1 IGFLFVACILVA
13 GYVALGSCA
22 NLALAP
28 VQESRRASP
37 NAYGPVA
44 LGSDEPKSQGSRPMF
59 MPASVAFLEA
69 LPCSFGLLGLSS
81 AGFAVNVNLDFSDYL
96 RAELEEQYL
105 LDAADEAQDGGPP
118 AEITRMEGGAGSESD
133 EERRGESCRE
143 HGPFLK
149 GWTVYD
155 YEQRQRS
162 NGSMEACALT
172 APQPQTLALGVG
184 CKGCKSRRRLL
195 LGLTSVTSGLAY
207 QIWEL
212 DIFYQAVDPSTGIFT
227 EEALKEIKDF
237 EDQLVSFDGYG
248 DFCRRWHDRGSSCDV
263 PYSVKNLFYSVPNA
277 SLHNGSTMSLAYD
290 GSGTLAD
297 IESVLKELLNNE
309 IRWWTDGD
317 FNRNNLKSQYSRATL
332 YGGAPLPGYS
342 SWDDRRAEQEAKI
355 NAWLGRLFEEFLR
368 RADLTGDDALPY
380 KHVKFTWYERRIN
393 NYEILYYLRFDTLFA
408 LGTMAT
414 VALLVLARIQN
425 LFITFFGAIGVALAF
440 VGTYYFHFVVA
451 GFKALSILDFV
462 SLFVI
467 LGIAADDV
475 LLLFNTYSLAA
486 VLLGA
491 EATPQQKMR
500 WAYKEGTAP
509 MLVTTV
515 TTCGSFY
522 ANCFSIV
529 THQFFGVL
537 KIFGFFMATLVAWN
551 FLNVLIIFPAAILVN
566 DLYIIPLL
574 TCRRDHVAQATQS
587 VALLSMDAKQCM
599 SDGCPGKRAS
609 NAAIQS
615 KQRLLVKGVT
625 DVKHQDLGLV
635 ERVVAKRFSPCLYHS
650 RCLLI
655 LLSIVAAGVFCYLAT
670 VAFHVS
676 EGQIKIFEE
685 DLNLGRL
692 EELRKE
698 VFPATSDEDFKEA
711 IRAAP
716 PDRATDVR
724 SCPGRTVGDGNTSW
738 CSGQGT
744 CDATSSTC
752 SCDEGVVGQGCSVTR
767 SSGTLDL
774 VYLSIAQ
781 DPESEYLYAHVLSS
795 PELLAAPDALPLG
808 RGDFFLRNQGDE
820 DVDWQLD
827 REVPAWLSFEPTGGV
842 LQKRSFSRTDDSFA
856 GRSSF
861 QAAFDLAGKTS
872 GWSEQMELRLLA
884 TTPSASLPPRSLRIT
899 AAVASPPALGALK
912 AFAEGE
918 EVSLQ
923 PAFDVSRGFGT
934 DPSENFVSRNLEIR
948 YQVFS
953 RSDWLRVDL
962 EALGPDSVLVSGRP
976 LRGTSLGISAPGSI
990 EIQVISSFS
999 RQTTTYFLE
1008 AFRSCD
1014 GPCPTETSTTATTTR
1029 ITSTLVPGVSST
1041 TTTHTTTQTQDT
1053 DHLVGLMTLAALN
1066 CPALRSQEGKSRLEF
1081 GLAQIAQVE
1090 EAVVSVSVWCDGR
1103 RLSSSRQLQV
1113 SPVELLYSMVVVGG
1127 GIATADVVRRLD
1139 LESPETMTQKLQA
1152 SLDADGFPVVL
1163 EVLSL
1168 EAIQVNPDPTT
1179 TATSSTWTFT
1189 PSTGTATA
1197 TTSTATTTSVT
1208 VSATTS
1214 LTATSATETSTTSS
1228 TSKSGTST
1236 RTTSTSSSI
1245 SRTSSTVSQ
1254 TSSTYTSVTSTWTR
1268 SSTTTLT
1275 FTTATNTI
1283 TFADGFGYIFGEA
1296 RLAECISAGSA
1307 AREPELLEAL
1317 AEGIASLAEVE
1328 ASLVE
1333 PRLCPEQARR
1343 LQAASPRLEYGIHI
1357 PSERGLELF
1366 PRAFAA
1372 LQAASAASL
1381 QAALNAALRDQG
1393 FVGSNLTV
1401 EDASVFSGAPP
1412 TTRTSSTATSTTTT
1426 TTILCP
1432 GNPVCSGSGSCVQQ
1446 ETGDWAC
1453 ECRETFAGE
1462 DCAIRE
1468 CPTCAN
1474 NASCLE
1480 GAQDL
1485 EAVWECDCIEP
1496 YYGPRCEEKGCP
1508 GNCTNAGDCDA
1519 ATGLCSCFAG
1529 SLGEDCAQREV
1540 PLTNAIEIAIVFG
1553 LLGYEDDNRS
1563 APAYDGS
1570 VDLLSPAVQAH
1581 MLRTCTE
1588 ARADA
1593 GLLVKSELSCWIE
1606 SFAEFMPLVGGAF
1619 PVNDSDM
1626 VREAFQAFMHQ
1637 NVASL
1642 NSFLAESYQKD
1653 VRTAGEDFA
1662 AGWPESGHADV
1673 VTKSTAQAG
1682 RVMFSRLR
1690 MKVNMAVNAAKEQK
1704 DVVRQRWQDF
1714 VASLNQRAPPEAGQ
1728 AMMVSWVWTSMALEE
1743 SVFSSTILAFSLSLS
1758 TSMVAVA
1765 LFTRDILLAFYVCLN
1780 ILLVVSVLSGFLLNV
1795 LDYDFGVVEAIGAT
1809 IFVGLSVDYCLHL
1822 AHGYHTASGRQAK
1835 VRVHHALVMLTP
1847 TILGGALTTIAGC
1860 AFLLPCRILLFRK
1873 LGWTLML
1880 NAIIAIT
1887 YTFTFL
1893 APLLMIAG
1901 PVKRSPGA
1909 VRAGYADGD
1918 SPTDSFAAVT
1928 SRFVQREVVPEST
1941 CIGKAER
1948 TPEEGPAGNL
1958 RKSAESAS
1966 SSLHSQICGS
1976 FAAQAQEGSCGS
1988 LILLEDRT
1996 LGVVFEG
2003 PGQGGAGGFLR
2014 PLEVVR
2020 GTAEASR
2027 RLQSV
2032 EEQLKSASAT
2042 FWERVQLAS
2051 VLDLGRRHREAA
2063 EQLSLA
2069 EAEHG
2074 AQVPSSQK
2082 AAAALLGAMVQRHLR
2097 WEEQRHRLR
2106 SCGQRQRRS
2115 AALDL
2120 EILPGSSTREELRSF
2135 LVPGME
2141 RPFVLRGFQTPRW
2154 APEDLREILGHR
2166 RVPIRRCEDA
2176 SANWAA
2182 LEFVS
2187 AVPFSDFYD
2196 AHVLP
2201 YLAEGVL
2208 APRDSPQ
2215 LFDHSIW
2222 QHCEDTHI
2230 GRELLMP
2237 SQVFPKDLYTSASAE
2252 VHPVTGSAGPTLF
2265 LAAQGTGSSLHV
2277 DTLQT
2282 HFWMMLC
2289 HGQKRWRLVSA
2300 EDLCLLRPL
2309 YLTDLNPVFPKDLD
2323 AFEAEEEEEEDYA
2336 FVSVSEVLL
2345 EPGDFLFVPAGWPH
2359 QVENLKTSVAV
2370 SANFVDES
2378 NLERALEEAE
2388 ILGLVEETPQLLG
2401 AALRRRSEAA
2411 AEAEE
2416 APSPSETLRGFKAR
2430 HGEPRAPREVQQL
2443 LKRGFSAFVGFVAA
2457 EQGRADAGPRGVGSC
2472 AWAEAQEVLAEG
2484 LLMVDRASKAKGE
2497 EADPEG
2503 PGGPRGRVAVQKQLG
2518 DLLPGYASLG
2528 DFCQHLGYLRHP
2540 TSGGFVPDENVSSR
2554 LKESRC
2560 TVGSDTGGL
2569 FTNGGLV
2576 WAIRLCLRHLQA
2588 LRLTG
2593 LKPLRYDFPQRR
2605 SWQWCEALIALALG
2619 QGQSVDASLCWPRP
2633 SSGSALHGRLSFS
2646 RLRAKAQTQRADAW
2660 LQPGR
2665 ALKALG
2671 SWTNRAV
2678 SAVGSFV
2685 VREANVPLA
2694 DLSGV
2699 ERDRAGGL
2707 SALVGALLGHSVCVA
2722 FLMEHVEAARRANP
2736 LIYEG
2741 NLDRC
2746 KVPFGSRELLQER
2759 FGWLRAALQLTT
2771 EEVEVA
2777 AGLDAAML
2785 VEFMDLAMWILA
2797 VVGLPLICIL
2807 CPLHYFCGA
2816 VVQEDKLSSIGM
2828 ANVEHG
2834 SWLCWLHSGIVWFV
2848 VLVVEKAVAMAQGA
2862 FAVRRVQWLRSMPA
2876 PRSRTLLVEHIPP
2889 EFCSND
2895 SLSAYFNSVFGRE
2908 VVETA
2913 HVTRNTQ
2920 ALRALLSSVQLAEA
2934 QLQEGEV
2941 YLQKTGRR
2949 PTMMRPRSVQDFTLD
2964 GPVRGELRD
2973 VIDHWSEVL
2982 QTERS
2987 ALLAEQRRLG
2997 LKDAAEPDFIR
3008 AYCTSAFVTFWSRR
3022 DAEIALRVQYRADG
3036 LQFLVSSAPA
3046 PDDVRHQDLQKGGAV
3061 WGDMLMGYLCILFL
3075 FWVFAPFVVAFS
3087 AVAQLE
3093 TLETVVP
3100 SLHHIV
3106 TYWPLFRSLWDGLAS
3121 AFALA
3126 LFMSC
3131 LPFCLYVVCS
3141 RLFVTKSERRCQ
3153 LRVQSWYFFFL
3164 AVFVLLVPAVG
3175 SSVFYTMSR
3184 LVDHPKEIFSLLAS
3198 TLPYS
3203 THFYLSYF
3211 PLQWTFQVLEAAR
3224 YPIAMKYL
3232 AMKALYGEDQAK
3244 TLCEP
3249 EDQAYY
3255 GIGARS
3261 ARCSLLLSM
3270 ALTFCSLSPLICALG
3285 LATFGLC
3292 RLTYGYL
3299 LVYSETTKP
3308 DLGGEFWCL
3317 QLQHLQKG
3325 LFLYV
3330 ALMTSVLLERSD
3342 SLGPPGIAAGAGVLL
3357 LQQYL
3362 QFKRKYQWRCLPFED
3377 LVHVDDDRASVA
3389 VTGVE
3394 YQQPELRET

>member
-1 IGFLFVACILVA
+1 MNDELLPAFGFLFVACILVI
-13 GYVALGSCA
+13 GYVVAVPIWRWRLSKNPDARLLTPTDLWLWVLTSCPC
-22 NLALAP
+22 L
-28 VQESRRASP
+28 
-37 NAYGPVA
+37 
-44 LGSDEPKSQGSRPMF
+44 
-59 MPASVAFLEA
+59 A

-105 LDAADEAQDGGPP
+105 LDAADEASLEQVRKTGD
-118 AEITRMEGGAGSESD
+118 
-133 EERRGESCRE
+133 RRRRSQEWRA
-143 HGPFLK
+143 
-149 GWTVYD
+149 WTVYD
-155 YEQRQRS
+155 YQQRQRN
-162 NGSMEACALT
+162 NGSMEDTGLE
-172 APQPQTLALGVG
+172 
-184 CKGCKSRRRLL
+184 RRLQ
-195 LGLTSVTSGLAY
+195 GVQEQTPLAY

-290 GSGTLAD
+290 GSGTLAN
-297 IESVLKELLNNE
+297 IESVLKELLENE

-332 YGGAPLPGYS
+332 YGGAPLPGYL
-342 SWDDRRAEQEAKI
+342 SWDDRHAEQEAKI

-368 RADLTGDDALPY
+368 RADLSGDDALPY

-475 LLLFNTYSLAA
+475 LLLFNTYALAA

-574 TCRRDHVAQATQS
+574 TCCCRKRSPEGRRSGHLSAQ
-587 VALLSMDAKQCM
+587 V
-599 SDGCPGKRAS
+599 
-609 NAAIQS
+609 IQS
-615 KQRLLVKGVT
+615 KLRLPVKGVT

-655 LLSIVAAGVFCYLAT
+655 LFSIAAAGVFCYLAT
-670 VAFHVS
+670 VAFRVS

-698 VFPATSDEDFKEA
+698 VFPANSDEDFKEA

-716 PDRATDVR
+716 PDRAIDVR

-744 CDATSSTC
+744 CDASSSTC
-752 SCDEGVVGQGCSVTR
+752 SCDDGFVGQACSVTR

-781 DPESEYLYAHVLSS
+781 DADQYLYAHVLSS
-795 PELLAAPDALPLG
+795 PELLVAPDALPAG

-820 DVDWQLD
+820 DVDWQLQA
-827 REVPAWLSFEPTGGV
+827 EAPAWFSLDPTSGV

-861 QAAFDLAGKTS
+861 QAAFDLAGKPS

-899 AAVASPPALGALK
+899 AAVASPPALRALR
-912 AFAEGE
+912 AFVEGE
-918 EVSLQ
+918 EIALQ
-923 PAFDVSRGFGT
+923 PAFDVSRGFGSA
-934 DPSENFVSRNLEIR
+934 DPFENFVSRNLEIR

-962 EALGPDSVLVSGRP
+962 EALGSDSVLVSGRP

-990 EIQVISSFS
+990 EIEVISSFS

-1041 TTTHTTTQTQDT
+1041 TTTYTTTQTQDT
-1053 DHLVGLMTLAALN
+1053 DHVVGLMTLTALN
-1066 CPALRSQEGKSRLEF
+1066 CPALRSQEGTSRLEF

-1103 RLSSSRQLQV
+1103 RLSSSSRQLQV

-1189 PSTGTATA
+1189 SSTQTATA

-1208 VSATTS
+1208 VSATSSLTVTATSSTSSSITQTQSTVTSFTSTSSISSISTTTASSATTVTTTQSTVSTTSVTTSTTISWTATSTRSTATHTTRTLTSSWTATATEPAVSTTATQSVTAVTTTTSSSSATTVSSSSTETVTSATQTASVTSSLSSTTSSTTLSSSFTTTETATSSSSSVTETSSTLTSTSKSTSTTLSSSKTASSTTRTTS
-1214 LTATSATETSTTSS
+1214 LSKTSTTSTTTSTASYTRTSSRTGTATSATETSTTSS

-1268 SSTTTLT
+1268 TSTTTET

-1296 RLAECISAGSA
+1296 QLAECIATGGE

-1317 AEGIASLAEVE
+1317 AQGIASLAEVE

-1333 PRLCPEQARR
+1333 LRLCPDQERDARR

-1381 QAALNAALRDQG
+1381 QAALNTALRDQG
-1393 FVGSNLTV
+1393 FAGSNLTI

-1453 ECRETFAGE
+1453 ECRETFSGE
-1462 DCAIRE
+1462 DCTVRE

-1480 GAQDL
+1480 GLQDL

-1496 YYGPRCEEKGCP
+1496 YYGPRCEEKRCP
-1508 GNCTNAGDCDA
+1508 GNCTNSGECDT
-1519 ATGLCSCFAG
+1519 ATGLCSCFVG

-1563 APAYDGS
+1563 APAYDDS

-1593 GLLVKSELSCWIE
+1593 LLLVKNELSCWIE

-1626 VREAFQAFMHQ
+1626 APEAFQAFMHQ

-1642 NSFLAESYQKD
+1642 NSYQKD
-1653 VRTAGEDFA
+1653 VRTAGEDF
-1662 AGWPESGHADV
+1662 
-1673 VTKSTAQAG
+1673 AG

-1704 DVVRQRWQDF
+1704 DVVRQRWQDY
-1714 VASLNQRAPPEAGQ
+1714 VESLNQRAPPEAGQ

-1765 LFTRDILLAFYVCLN
+1765 LFTRDMLLAFYVCLN
-1780 ILLVVSVLSGFLLNV
+1780 ILLVVSVLSGFLLNI

-1860 AFLLPCRILLFRK
+1860 AFLLPCHILLFRK

-1909 VRAGYADGD
+1909 VRAGYADGN

-1928 SRFVQREVVPEST
+1928 SRFVKREVLPEST
-1941 CIGKAER
+1941 CIGKEER
-1948 TPEEGPAGNL
+1948 RRFGALLFPCGFCPSDPNPPSRNRAWRTSGQEGQGQGQGNL
-1958 RKSAESAS
+1958 RKSASAS
-1966 SSLHSQICGS
+1966 PV
-1976 FAAQAQEGSCGS
+1976 QAQGGQALPIQMGRSSAAWLSDAVDCMRHGPLTLFKLIPRYAPMNIGSCGM
-1988 LILLEDRT
+1988 
-1996 LGVVFEG
+1996 
-2003 PGQGGAGGFLR
+2003 
-2014 PLEVVR
+2014 
-2020 GTAEASR
+2020 
-2027 RLQSV
+2027 RL
-2032 EEQLKSASAT
+2032 
-2042 FWERVQLAS
+2042 
-2051 VLDLGRRHREAA
+2051 
-2063 EQLSLA
+2063 
-2069 EAEHG
+2069 
-2074 AQVPSSQK
+2074 
-2082 AAAALLGAMVQRHLR
+2082 
-2097 WEEQRHRLR
+2097 
-2106 SCGQRQRRS
+2106 
-2115 AALDL
+2115 
-2120 EILPGSSTREELRSF
+2120 
-2135 LVPGME
+2135 
-2141 RPFVLRGFQTPRW
+2141 
-2154 APEDLREILGHR
+2154 
-2166 RVPIRRCEDA
+2166 
-2176 SANWAA
+2176 
-2182 LEFVS
+2182 
-2187 AVPFSDFYD
+2187 
-2196 AHVLP
+2196 
-2201 YLAEGVL
+2201 
-2208 APRDSPQ
+2208 
-2215 LFDHSIW
+2215 
-2222 QHCEDTHI
+2222 
-2230 GRELLMP
+2230 
-2237 SQVFPKDLYTSASAE
+2237 
-2252 VHPVTGSAGPTLF
+2252 
-2265 LAAQGTGSSLHV
+2265 
-2277 DTLQT
+2277 
-2282 HFWMMLC
+2282 
-2289 HGQKRWRLVSA
+2289 
-2300 EDLCLLRPL
+2300 
-2309 YLTDLNPVFPKDLD
+2309 
-2323 AFEAEEEEEEDYA
+2323 
-2336 FVSVSEVLL
+2336 
-2345 EPGDFLFVPAGWPH
+2345 
-2359 QVENLKTSVAV
+2359 
-2370 SANFVDES
+2370 
-2378 NLERALEEAE
+2378 
-2388 ILGLVEETPQLLG
+2388 
-2401 AALRRRSEAA
+2401 
-2411 AEAEE
+2411 
-2416 APSPSETLRGFKAR
+2416 
-2430 HGEPRAPREVQQL
+2430 
-2443 LKRGFSAFVGFVAA
+2443 
-2457 EQGRADAGPRGVGSC
+2457 
-2472 AWAEAQEVLAEG
+2472 
-2484 LLMVDRASKAKGE
+2484 
-2497 EADPEG
+2497 
-2503 PGGPRGRVAVQKQLG
+2503 
-2518 DLLPGYASLG
+2518 
-2528 DFCQHLGYLRHP
+2528 
-2540 TSGGFVPDENVSSR
+2540 
-2554 LKESRC
+2554 
-2560 TVGSDTGGL
+2560 
-2569 FTNGGLV
+2569 
-2576 WAIRLCLRHLQA
+2576 
-2588 LRLTG
+2588 
-2593 LKPLRYDFPQRR
+2593 
-2605 SWQWCEALIALALG
+2605 
-2619 QGQSVDASLCWPRP
+2619 
-2633 SSGSALHGRLSFS
+2633 
-2646 RLRAKAQTQRADAW
+2646 
-2660 LQPGR
+2660 
-2665 ALKALG
+2665 
-2671 SWTNRAV
+2671 
-2678 SAVGSFV
+2678 
-2685 VREANVPLA
+2685 
-2694 DLSGV
+2694 
-2699 ERDRAGGL
+2699 
-2707 SALVGALLGHSVCVA
+2707 
-2722 FLMEHVEAARRANP
+2722 
-2736 LIYEG
+2736 
-2741 NLDRC
+2741 
-2746 KVPFGSRELLQER
+2746 
-2759 FGWLRAALQLTT
+2759 
-2771 EEVEVA
+2771 
-2777 AGLDAAML
+2777 
-2785 VEFMDLAMWILA
+2785 
-2797 VVGLPLICIL
+2797 
-2807 CPLHYFCGA
+2807 
-2816 VVQEDKLSSIGM
+2816 
-2828 ANVEHG
+2828 
-2834 SWLCWLHSGIVWFV
+2834 
-2848 VLVVEKAVAMAQGA
+2848 
-2862 FAVRRVQWLRSMPA
+2862 
-2876 PRSRTLLVEHIPP
+2876 
-2889 EFCSND
+2889 
-2895 SLSAYFNSVFGRE
+2895 
-2908 VVETA
+2908 
-2913 HVTRNTQ
+2913 
-2920 ALRALLSSVQLAEA
+2920 
-2934 QLQEGEV
+2934 
-2941 YLQKTGRR
+2941 
-2949 PTMMRPRSVQDFTLD
+2949 
-2964 GPVRGELRD
+2964 
-2973 VIDHWSEVL
+2973 
-2982 QTERS
+2982 
-2987 ALLAEQRRLG
+2987 
-2997 LKDAAEPDFIR
+2997 
-3008 AYCTSAFVTFWSRR
+3008 
-3022 DAEIALRVQYRADG
+3022 
-3036 LQFLVSSAPA
+3036 
-3046 PDDVRHQDLQKGGAV
+3046 
-3061 WGDMLMGYLCILFL
+3061 
-3075 FWVFAPFVVAFS
+3075 
-3087 AVAQLE
+3087 
-3093 TLETVVP
+3093 
-3100 SLHHIV
+3100 
-3106 TYWPLFRSLWDGLAS
+3106 
-3121 AFALA
+3121 
-3126 LFMSC
+3126 
-3131 LPFCLYVVCS
+3131 
-3141 RLFVTKSERRCQ
+3141 
-3153 LRVQSWYFFFL
+3153 
-3164 AVFVLLVPAVG
+3164 
-3175 SSVFYTMSR
+3175 
-3184 LVDHPKEIFSLLAS
+3184 
-3198 TLPYS
+3198 
-3203 THFYLSYF
+3203 
-3211 PLQWTFQVLEAAR
+3211 
-3224 YPIAMKYL
+3224 
-3232 AMKALYGEDQAK
+3232 
-3244 TLCEP
+3244 
-3249 EDQAYY
+3249 
-3255 GIGARS
+3255 
-3261 ARCSLLLSM
+3261 
-3270 ALTFCSLSPLICALG
+3270 
-3285 LATFGLC
+3285 
-3292 RLTYGYL
+3292 
-3299 LVYSETTKP
+3299 
-3308 DLGGEFWCL
+3308 
-3317 QLQHLQKG
+3317 
-3325 LFLYV
+3325 
-3330 ALMTSVLLERSD
+3330 
-3342 SLGPPGIAAGAGVLL
+3342 
-3357 LQQYL
+3357 
-3362 QFKRKYQWRCLPFED
+3362 
-3377 LVHVDDDRASVA
+3377 
-3389 VTGVE
+3389 
-3394 YQQPELRET
+3394 

>member
-1 IGFLFVACILVA
+1 MNDELLPAFGFLFVACILVI
-13 GYVALGSCA
+13 GYVVAVPIWRWRLSKNPDSRLLTPTDLWLWVLTSCPC
-22 NLALAP
+22 L
-28 VQESRRASP
+28 
-37 NAYGPVA
+37 
-44 LGSDEPKSQGSRPMF
+44 
-59 MPASVAFLEA
+59 A

-105 LDAADEAQDGGPP
+105 LDAADEAS
-118 AEITRMEGGAGSESD
+118 AEQVRKTGD
-133 EERRGESCRE
+133 RRRRSQEWRA
-143 HGPFLK
+143 
-149 GWTVYD
+149 WTVYD
-155 YEQRQRS
+155 YQQRQRQVLVMQDT
-162 NGSMEACALT
+162 G
-172 APQPQTLALGVG
+172 LG
-184 CKGCKSRRRLL
+184 RRLQ
-195 LGLTSVTSGLAY
+195 GVQEQTPLAY

-277 SLHNGSTMSLAYD
+277 SLHNGSTMSLCALCRAGEEETGFLAARLRAYD
-290 GSGTLAD
+290 GSGTLASIVPVSAQRLQEEEPLNLD
-297 IESVLKELLNNE
+297 PSSLAEESVLKELLENE
-309 IRWWTDGD
+309 IRWRGPWKGAGAVSAQHFESMRWTDGD
-317 FNRNNLKSQYSRATL
+317 FNRNNLKSQFGTKPISPLPARFPTVLTRYSRATL
-332 YGGAPLPGYS
+332 YGAPLPGYL

-368 RADLTGDDALPY
+368 RADLSGDDALPY

-393 NYEILYYLRFDTLFA
+393 NYESLVAKSKRGGHVMEFCLILYYLRFDTLFA

-529 THQFFGVL
+529 TVVQCVL
-537 KIFGFFMATLVAWN
+537 WRSFGFFMATLVAWN

-574 TCRRDHVAQATQS
+574 TCCCRKRSPEGRHSDHLSAQ
-587 VALLSMDAKQCM
+587 
-599 SDGCPGKRAS
+599 G
-609 NAAIQS
+609 IQS
-615 KQRLLVKGVT
+615 KLRLPVKGVT

-655 LLSIVAAGVFCYLAT
+655 LFSIAAAGVFGYLAT

-716 PDRATDVR
+716 PDRAIDVR
-724 SCPGRTVGDGNTSW
+724 SCPGRTVGDGNSSW

-744 CDATSSTC
+744 CDASSSTC
-752 SCDEGVVGQGCSVTR
+752 SCDDGFVGQACSVTR

-781 DPESEYLYAHVLSS
+781 DPDQYLYAHVLST
-795 PELLAAPDALPLG
+795 PELLAAPDDLPAG

-820 DVDWQLD
+820 DVNWQLEA
-827 REVPAWLSFEPTGGV
+827 EVPAWFSLDPRNGV

-861 QAAFDLAGKTS
+861 QAAFDLAGKPS
-872 GWSEQMELRLLA
+872 GWSEQMELRVLA
-884 TTPSASLPPRSLRIT
+884 STSGTSPPPPPRSFRIA
-899 AAVASPPALGALK
+899 AAVASPPALGALR

-918 EVSLQ
+918 EIALQ
-923 PAFDVSRGFGT
+923 PAFDVSRGFGAE
-934 DPSENFVSRNLEIR
+934 PFENFVSRNLEIR

-962 EALGPDSVLVSGRP
+962 EALGSDSVLVSGRP

-990 EIQVISSFS
+990 EIEVISSFS

-1029 ITSTLVPGVSST
+1029 ITSTLAPGVSST
-1041 TTTHTTTQTQDT
+1041 TTTYTSTQTQDT
-1053 DHLVGLMTLAALN
+1053 DHVVGLMTLTALN

-1090 EAVVSVSVWCDGR
+1090 EAAVSVSVWCDGR
-1103 RLSSSRQLQV
+1103 RLSSSSRQLQV

-1152 SLDADGFPVVL
+1152 FLDADGFPVVL

-1189 PSTGTATA
+1189 SSTGTATA

-1208 VSATTS
+1208 VSATSSLTVTATSSTSSSITKTQSTATSVTSTSSISSISTTTASSATTVTTTQSTVSTTSVTASTTMTWTATSTRSTATHTTRTLTSSWTATATEPVVSTTATQSVTAVTTTTSSSSATTVSSSSTETVTSATQTASLTSSLSSTISSTTLSSSFTATSTATSSSSSVTETSSTLTSTSKSTSTTLSSSKTASSTTASSTTRTTS
-1214 LTATSATETSTTSS
+1214 LSKTSTTSTTTSTASSTRTSSRTGTATSATVTSTTSS

-1245 SRTSSTVSQ
+1245 SRTSSTVSH

-1268 SSTTTLT
+1268 TSTTTET

-1296 RLAECISAGSA
+1296 QLAECIAAGSE

-1317 AEGIASLAEVE
+1317 AQGIASLAEVE

-1333 PRLCPEQARR
+1333 LRLCPDQERDARR

-1372 LQAASAASL
+1372 LQAATAASL

-1432 GNPVCSGSGSCVQQ
+1432 GNPVCSGSGSCIQQ
-1446 ETGDWAC
+1446 KTGDWAC
-1453 ECRETFAGE
+1453 ECRETFSGE
-1462 DCAIRE
+1462 DCTVRE

-1496 YYGPRCEEKGCP
+1496 YYGPRCEEKRCP
-1508 GNCTNAGDCDA
+1508 GNCTNSGECDT

-1553 LLGYEDDNRS
+1553 LLGYENDNRS

-1581 MLRTCTE
+1581 MLRTCTD

-1593 GLLVKSELSCWIE
+1593 LLLVKSELSCWIE
-1606 SFAEFMPLVGGAF
+1606 SFAEFMPLVGGTF

-1626 VREAFQAFMHQ
+1626 VQEAFQAFMHQ

-1642 NSFLAESYQKD
+1642 NSYQKD
-1653 VRTAGEDFA
+1653 VRTAGEDF
-1662 AGWPESGHADV
+1662 
-1673 VTKSTAQAG
+1673 AG

-1704 DVVRQRWQDF
+1704 DVVRQRWQEY
-1714 VASLNQRAPPEAGQ
+1714 VESLNQRAPPEAGQ

-1765 LFTRDILLAFYVCLN
+1765 LFTRDIVLAFYVCLN
-1780 ILLVVSVLSGFLLNV
+1780 ILLVVSVLSGFLLNI

-1909 VRAGYADGD
+1909 VRAGYADGN

-1928 SRFVQREVVPEST
+1928 SRFAVASEVPSPSQ
-1941 CIGKAER
+1941 INA
-1948 TPEEGPAGNL
+1948 TPGEEGQGQGNL
-1958 RKSAESAS
+1958 RKSAS
-1966 SSLHSQICGS
+1966 SSPALPIQPAPKKADG
-1976 FAAQAQEGSCGS
+1976 
-1988 LILLEDRT
+1988 T
-1996 LGVVFEG
+1996 VGVVFED
-2003 PGQGGAGGFLR
+2003 PRQGGDRACEAGL
-2014 PLEVVR
+2014 VR
-2020 GTAEASR
+2020 SCD
-2027 RLQSV
+2027 
-2032 EEQLKSASAT
+2032 KI
-2042 FWERVQLAS
+2042 
-2051 VLDLGRRHREAA
+2051 
-2063 EQLSLA
+2063 
-2069 EAEHG
+2069 G
-2074 AQVPSSQK
+2074 AQ
-2082 AAAALLGAMVQRHLR
+2082 
-2097 WEEQRHRLR
+2097 E
-2106 SCGQRQRRS
+2106 
-2115 AALDL
+2115 
-2120 EILPGSSTREELRSF
+2120 
-2135 LVPGME
+2135 
-2141 RPFVLRGFQTPRW
+2141 
-2154 APEDLREILGHR
+2154 
-2166 RVPIRRCEDA
+2166 
-2176 SANWAA
+2176 
-2182 LEFVS
+2182 
-2187 AVPFSDFYD
+2187 
-2196 AHVLP
+2196 
-2201 YLAEGVL
+2201 
-2208 APRDSPQ
+2208 
-2215 LFDHSIW
+2215 
-2222 QHCEDTHI
+2222 
-2230 GRELLMP
+2230 
-2237 SQVFPKDLYTSASAE
+2237 
-2252 VHPVTGSAGPTLF
+2252 
-2265 LAAQGTGSSLHV
+2265 
-2277 DTLQT
+2277 
-2282 HFWMMLC
+2282 
-2289 HGQKRWRLVSA
+2289 
-2300 EDLCLLRPL
+2300 
-2309 YLTDLNPVFPKDLD
+2309 
-2323 AFEAEEEEEEDYA
+2323 
-2336 FVSVSEVLL
+2336 
-2345 EPGDFLFVPAGWPH
+2345 
-2359 QVENLKTSVAV
+2359 
-2370 SANFVDES
+2370 
-2378 NLERALEEAE
+2378 
-2388 ILGLVEETPQLLG
+2388 
-2401 AALRRRSEAA
+2401 
-2411 AEAEE
+2411 
-2416 APSPSETLRGFKAR
+2416 
-2430 HGEPRAPREVQQL
+2430 
-2443 LKRGFSAFVGFVAA
+2443 
-2457 EQGRADAGPRGVGSC
+2457 
-2472 AWAEAQEVLAEG
+2472 
-2484 LLMVDRASKAKGE
+2484 
-2497 EADPEG
+2497 
-2503 PGGPRGRVAVQKQLG
+2503 
-2518 DLLPGYASLG
+2518 
-2528 DFCQHLGYLRHP
+2528 
-2540 TSGGFVPDENVSSR
+2540 
-2554 LKESRC
+2554 
-2560 TVGSDTGGL
+2560 
-2569 FTNGGLV
+2569 
-2576 WAIRLCLRHLQA
+2576 
-2588 LRLTG
+2588 
-2593 LKPLRYDFPQRR
+2593 
-2605 SWQWCEALIALALG
+2605 
-2619 QGQSVDASLCWPRP
+2619 
-2633 SSGSALHGRLSFS
+2633 
-2646 RLRAKAQTQRADAW
+2646 
-2660 LQPGR
+2660 
-2665 ALKALG
+2665 
-2671 SWTNRAV
+2671 
-2678 SAVGSFV
+2678 
-2685 VREANVPLA
+2685 
-2694 DLSGV
+2694 
-2699 ERDRAGGL
+2699 
-2707 SALVGALLGHSVCVA
+2707 
-2722 FLMEHVEAARRANP
+2722 
-2736 LIYEG
+2736 
-2741 NLDRC
+2741 
-2746 KVPFGSRELLQER
+2746 
-2759 FGWLRAALQLTT
+2759 
-2771 EEVEVA
+2771 
-2777 AGLDAAML
+2777 
-2785 VEFMDLAMWILA
+2785 
-2797 VVGLPLICIL
+2797 
-2807 CPLHYFCGA
+2807 
-2816 VVQEDKLSSIGM
+2816 
-2828 ANVEHG
+2828 
-2834 SWLCWLHSGIVWFV
+2834 
-2848 VLVVEKAVAMAQGA
+2848 
-2862 FAVRRVQWLRSMPA
+2862 
-2876 PRSRTLLVEHIPP
+2876 
-2889 EFCSND
+2889 
-2895 SLSAYFNSVFGRE
+2895 
-2908 VVETA
+2908 
-2913 HVTRNTQ
+2913 
-2920 ALRALLSSVQLAEA
+2920 
-2934 QLQEGEV
+2934 
-2941 YLQKTGRR
+2941 
-2949 PTMMRPRSVQDFTLD
+2949 
-2964 GPVRGELRD
+2964 
-2973 VIDHWSEVL
+2973 
-2982 QTERS
+2982 
-2987 ALLAEQRRLG
+2987 
-2997 LKDAAEPDFIR
+2997 
-3008 AYCTSAFVTFWSRR
+3008 
-3022 DAEIALRVQYRADG
+3022 
-3036 LQFLVSSAPA
+3036 
-3046 PDDVRHQDLQKGGAV
+3046 
-3061 WGDMLMGYLCILFL
+3061 
-3075 FWVFAPFVVAFS
+3075 
-3087 AVAQLE
+3087 
-3093 TLETVVP
+3093 
-3100 SLHHIV
+3100 
-3106 TYWPLFRSLWDGLAS
+3106 
-3121 AFALA
+3121 
-3126 LFMSC
+3126 
-3131 LPFCLYVVCS
+3131 
-3141 RLFVTKSERRCQ
+3141 
-3153 LRVQSWYFFFL
+3153 
-3164 AVFVLLVPAVG
+3164 
-3175 SSVFYTMSR
+3175 
-3184 LVDHPKEIFSLLAS
+3184 
-3198 TLPYS
+3198 
-3203 THFYLSYF
+3203 
-3211 PLQWTFQVLEAAR
+3211 
-3224 YPIAMKYL
+3224 
-3232 AMKALYGEDQAK
+3232 
-3244 TLCEP
+3244 
-3249 EDQAYY
+3249 
-3255 GIGARS
+3255 
-3261 ARCSLLLSM
+3261 
-3270 ALTFCSLSPLICALG
+3270 
-3285 LATFGLC
+3285 
-3292 RLTYGYL
+3292 
-3299 LVYSETTKP
+3299 
-3308 DLGGEFWCL
+3308 
-3317 QLQHLQKG
+3317 
-3325 LFLYV
+3325 
-3330 ALMTSVLLERSD
+3330 
-3342 SLGPPGIAAGAGVLL
+3342 
-3357 LQQYL
+3357 
-3362 QFKRKYQWRCLPFED
+3362 
-3377 LVHVDDDRASVA
+3377 
-3389 VTGVE
+3389 
-3394 YQQPELRET
+3394 